1 MPESLL
7 RLDAVKARTGL
18 SRSETYRRIA
28 DGTFPRPIN
37 LSKRMA
43 AWPASEV
50 DAWVQQ
56 QIAMRDLQKEF
67 EYVRT

>member
-1 MPESLL
+1 MSESLL

-18 SRSETYRRIA
+18 SRSDVYRRIA
-28 DGTFPRPIN
+28 EGSFPRPVN

-50 DAWVQQ
+50 DAWVSA
-56 QIAMRDLQKEF
+56 QIAQRDNPNLKE
-67 EYVRT
+67 TIHG